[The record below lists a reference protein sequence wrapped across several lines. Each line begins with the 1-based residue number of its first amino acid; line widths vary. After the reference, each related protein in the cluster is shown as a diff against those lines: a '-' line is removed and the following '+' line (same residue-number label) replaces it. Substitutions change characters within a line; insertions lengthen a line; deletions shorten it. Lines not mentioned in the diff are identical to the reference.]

1 MPLKIHLVQRDLQL
15 LQIDEEIKNKKKLL
29 IKKKRE
35 LDKKTKV
42 NAFLQDVQEDYTKY
56 YNHIV
61 EEKQNQYNAMKLL
74 KEYIDDLIKTD
85 NLVDSQL
92 RHAKND
98 QKHIMGEI
106 SKVKMELDELIK

>member
-15 LQIDEEIKNKKKLL
+15 LQIEEEIKNKKNLL

-42 NAFLQDVQEDYTKY
+42 NAFLQDVQEDYARY
-56 YNHIV
+56 YKHII

-74 KEYIDDLIKTD
+74 KEYIDDLIQTD
-85 NLVDSQL
+85 NLVDNQL
-92 RHAKND
+92 RDAKHD
-98 QKHIMGEI
+98 QKQIMGEI
-106 SKVKMELDELIK
+106 GNIKMELDELMK